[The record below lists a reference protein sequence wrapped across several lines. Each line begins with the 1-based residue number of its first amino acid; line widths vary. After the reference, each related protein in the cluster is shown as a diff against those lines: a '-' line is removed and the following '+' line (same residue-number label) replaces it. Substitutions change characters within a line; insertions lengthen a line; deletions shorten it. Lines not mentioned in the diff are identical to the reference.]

1 MIHLI
6 SPHYTSKKLEP
17 PFFRDLVD
25 VFEDRMRYWILCPAK
40 KLLEKRNEQ
49 VAAVGILL
57 NYFEGIEIYLTGKDS
72 KENSFAFFCRG
83 FSKVFSV
90 IEGDQNKIEECAK
103 GLYVQARCGFSHD
116 GLFRNRVFFKDS
128 TQNAIVIT
136 WPKDNGK
143 FIFSRGVE
151 SIIINPVRFYK
162 VIEIH
167 FENYLK
173 KLKERKD
180 EELIESFKKTVD
192 LKWGLEIEYINVGM
206 MEEEFKN
213 NKCGGEMGDSYRL
226 LL

>member
-25 VFEDRMRYWILCPAK
+25 VFEDRMRYWMLYPAK
-40 KLLEKRNEQ
+40 KLLDKRSEQ

-57 NYFEGIEIYLTGKDS
+57 NYLEGIEIYLTGKDS
-72 KENSFAFFCRG
+72 KGSTFVFFRRG
-83 FSKVFSV
+83 FARVFSV
-90 IEGDQNKIEECAK
+90 AEGDQNAIKKCAK
-103 GLYVQARCGFSHD
+103 ALYDQARCGFAHD

-136 WPKDNGK
+136 WPKENGK
-143 FIFSRGVE
+143 YIFSRGAE

-173 KLKERKD
+173 KLKEGKD
-180 EELIESFKKTVD
+180 KELIELFKKTVD
-192 LKWGLEIEYINVGM
+192 LKWGLGIEYVNIGM
-206 MEEEFKN
+206 TEEEFKN
-213 NKCGGEMGDSYRL
+213 NKY
-226 LL
+226 